1 MPGIRPDM
9 PTFIPA
15 GPCATGPAGKSSG
28 PAVPSV
34 RPETSAIMST
44 YKSPMEEAE
53 GVFACLLYDSTL
65 KTVLEGVE
73 NEGLFIE
80 MIEFL
85 IPGKHIASITRA
97 NKEKHGLVL
106 SEKVVIFDLLCKD
119 ADTGE
124 EFLVEVQNAFDKTY
138 RDRTLYYSLV
148 PVREQLER
156 KQKAGAGAEEGAGS
170 KEELRR
176 KMDYSIRPIYVI
188 SLVNFDVAHVS
199 PETLEDGY
207 VSRYELRSGKSGELM
222 TEALNFVFVEMARLP
237 YAKDEYDKCRNRL
250 ERFIFA
256 FKYMHTFVEF
266 PDSFRS
272 DSMLG
277 MLAEAA
283 ELANMSVLKREEY
296 DTAMKDEFARLVEN
310 NFARE
315 EGYAEGVEKGRE
327 EGYRFMTEL
336 LRRKGMAEEEI
347 EQLLE
352 EARREG

>member
-1 MPGIRPDM
+1 
-9 PTFIPA
+9 
-15 GPCATGPAGKSSG
+15 
-28 PAVPSV
+28 
-34 RPETSAIMST
+34 
-44 YKSPMEEAE
+44 MEEAE

-65 KTVLEGVE
+65 KTVLEGAGD
-73 NEGLFIE
+73 EGLFIQ

-85 IPGKHIASITRA
+85 IPGKRIASITRA

-124 EFLVEVQNAFDKTY
+124 EFLVEVQNAPDRTY
-138 RDRTLYYSLV
+138 RDRTVYYSLV

-156 KQKAGAGAEEGAGS
+156 KQKAGKDAGEEDGSGAQR
-170 KEELRR
+170 ELRR

-188 SLVNFDVAHVS
+188 SLVNFEMEHVS
-199 PETLEDGY
+199 PDTLEDGY

-266 PDSFRS
+266 PDAFRR
-272 DSMLG
+272 DPMLG
-277 MLAEAA
+277 KLAEAA

-327 EGYRFMTEL
+327 EGREEGRQKGREEGLEEGREEGVEEGREEGFRLMAEM
-336 LRRKGMAEEEI
+336 LRRKGMAEEAI
-347 EQLLE
+347 EKLLE
-352 EARREG
+352 EARAL

>member
-1 MPGIRPDM
+1 
-9 PTFIPA
+9 
-15 GPCATGPAGKSSG
+15 
-28 PAVPSV
+28 
-34 RPETSAIMST
+34 
-44 YKSPMEEAE
+44 MEEAE

-73 NEGLFIE
+73 NEELFIE

-85 IPGKHIASITRA
+85 IPGKHIASIRRA

-106 SEKVVIFDLLCKD
+106 SEKVTIFDLLCQD

-124 EFLVEVQNAFDKTY
+124 EFLVEVQNAPDRTY
-138 RDRTLYYSLV
+138 RDRALYYSLV
-148 PVREQLER
+148 PVREQMER
-156 KQKAGAGAEEGAGS
+156 KQRYGKG
-170 KEELRR
+170 KEEETKSKAKEETRR

-188 SLVNFDVAHVS
+188 SLVNFDFKHES
-199 PETLEDGY
+199 PETLEEGY

-222 TEALNFVFVEMARLP
+222 TNALNFVFVEMARLP

-272 DSMLG
+272 DALLG
-277 MLAEAA
+277 KLAEAA
-283 ELANMSVLKREEY
+283 ELANMSVVKREEY

-310 NFARE
+310 NCARE
-315 EGYAEGVEKGRE
+315 EGRAE
-327 EGYRFMTEL
+327 
-336 LRRKGMAEEEI
+336 GMAEGLEKGKAEGRAEGAREQAIQSARNFLKLGFPVEVIAQGTGLTAEEV
-347 EQLLE
+347 
-352 EARREG
+352 EALRCGE